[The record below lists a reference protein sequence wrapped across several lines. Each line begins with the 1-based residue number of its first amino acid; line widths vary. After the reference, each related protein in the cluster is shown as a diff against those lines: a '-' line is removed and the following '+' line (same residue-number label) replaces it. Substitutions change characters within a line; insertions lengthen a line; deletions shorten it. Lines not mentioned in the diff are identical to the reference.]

1 MSENW
6 DFLLSEFRRLGG
18 IADNVIQ
25 KKGELGRGIFS
36 IDPSKKA
43 RIFTP
48 VKWLVKKDDIFLENN
63 KLRIKKDKEYDQEI
77 RNFLILSR

>member
-36 IDPSKKA
+36 IDPCKKA

-48 VKWLVKKDDIFLENN
+48 VKLLVKKEDIFFG
-63 KLRIKKDKEYDQEI
+63 K
-77 RNFLILSR
+77 